1 MMCKHLHMPT
11 NLALDDRLIEEARR
25 AGSHK
30 SKKEAVTAAL
40 EEYVRKRQQRRILEA
55 FGTFPSDSKSVD
67 PAYDY
72 KSERGRSAGRVP
84 SKSLRRRR
92 PRQQRRQQQ

>member
-1 MMCKHLHMPT
+1 MPT
-11 NLALDDRLIEEARR
+11 NLALDDRLIEDARR

-40 EEYVRKRQQRRILEA
+40 EEYVRKRQQLRILEA
-55 FGTFPSDSKSVD
+55 FGTFTVD

-72 KSERGRSAGRVP
+72 KSERQRETGRTP
-84 SKSLRRRR
+84 SKKLRRRR
-92 PRQQRRQQQ
+92 